1 MGVILLLNEFSAVR
15 IIQMLNIGNNITISE
30 DQLSFV
36 FSRSSG
42 PGGQNV
48 NKVNTRVTLL
58 FDVKNC
64 TELKPWQKGLIQRK
78 LKTRINKEGVLR
90 IIAQQSRTQAVNRK
104 LAIERLQELLTEA
117 LKRMPPRKKTK
128 MPRSVK
134 RKRLNDKKYRS
145 KTKQLRGKVEDE

>member
-1 MGVILLLNEFSAVR
+1 VGVILLIKGIAAGR

-30 DQLSFV
+30 DQLNFV

-64 TELKPWQKGLIQRK
+64 IELTAWQKGLILRK
-78 LKTRINKEGVLR
+78 LKTRINKDGVLR
-90 IIAQQSRTQAVNRK
+90 VIAQQHRTQAVNRK
-104 LAIERLQELLTEA
+104 LTIERLQELLTEA

-128 MPRSVK
+128 MPYSVK
-134 RKRLNDKKYRS
+134 RKRLNDKKHRG